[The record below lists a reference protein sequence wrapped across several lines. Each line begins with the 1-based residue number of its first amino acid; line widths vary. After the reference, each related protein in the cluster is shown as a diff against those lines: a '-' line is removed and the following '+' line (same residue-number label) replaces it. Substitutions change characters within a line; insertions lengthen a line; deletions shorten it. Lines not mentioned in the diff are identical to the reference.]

1 MKRLLCAVYDSASQT
16 FGQPMYVVA
25 RGQAVRA
32 FSDEVQRRNPDNALS
47 LHPEDFELY
56 LLGEF
61 EDTNGA
67 LTPVEA
73 QCLVRGKDVAIKE
86 Q

>member
-16 FGQPMYVVA
+16 FGQPMYVIA

-32 FSDEVQRRNPDNALS
+32 FSDEVQRRATDNALNM
-47 LHPEDFELY
+47 HPEDFELW

-61 EDTNGA
+61 EDSNGA
-67 LTPVEA
+67 LIPVEA
-73 QCLVRGKDVAIKE
+73 QCLVRGKDVALKD